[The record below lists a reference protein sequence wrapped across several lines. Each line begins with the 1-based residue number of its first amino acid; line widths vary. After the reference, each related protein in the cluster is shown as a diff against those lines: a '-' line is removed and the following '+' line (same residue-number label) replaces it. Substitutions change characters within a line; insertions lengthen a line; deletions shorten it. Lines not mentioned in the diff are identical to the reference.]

1 MYKFEKLKVWRE
13 SLSLLEFVY
22 TICKRLPDNEKNNL
36 IDQIRRSAT
45 SVCLNI
51 AEGTGSENDKEFS
64 RYLNIAKKSLFEV
77 IAIVNIINRLYKIDV
92 IQILNQVE
100 LVSKLL
106 SGLQKYLKTS
116 RSKSLSANNKGLT
129 TKD

>member
-13 SLSLLEFVY
+13 SLTLLQFVY
-22 TICKRLPDNEKNNL
+22 NICKRLPDNEKNNL

-51 AEGTGSENDKEFS
+51 AEGTGAENDKEFS

-77 IAIVNIINRLYKIDV
+77 IAILNIINRLYKINA
-92 IQILNQVE
+92 IQTLDQVE
-100 LVSKLL
+100 MVSKLL
-106 SGLQKYLKTS
+106 SGLQKYLKLS
-116 RSKSLSANNKGLT
+116 RSKSLSTNNQSLKSN
-129 TKD
+129 D